1 MQRWSIGVFVMVLL
15 AHAFN
20 GRDSTHGTLKLILDT
35 IFDSWLPSR
44 FFCWLCH
51 RVYVLRL
58 KMAWD

>member
-1 MQRWSIGVFVMVLL
+1 MVLL
-15 AHAFN
+15 AHALN
-20 GRDSTHGTLKLILDT
+20 GRNPTHGTLKLILDT

-51 RVYVLRL
+51 RVDVLLL